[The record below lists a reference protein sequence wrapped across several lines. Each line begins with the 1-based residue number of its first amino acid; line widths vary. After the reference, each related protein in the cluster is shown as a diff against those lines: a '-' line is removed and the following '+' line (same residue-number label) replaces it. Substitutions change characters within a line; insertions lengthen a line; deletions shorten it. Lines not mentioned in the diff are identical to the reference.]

1 MKKLGKWWQW
11 ALLAAFAA
19 ALVFGAVQAKQ
30 VGDHLQY
37 LVPAPAQQTEDNSG
51 EDENSKTAPNQP
63 IADQVKALEN
73 AVGEWD
79 TTTML
84 RWTIGGVIEKTSISG
99 GDISSDTRV
108 ELVGKYGFQVRQKLL
123 RYGRLPYEE
132 ELKSGRKVAVLDE
145 DLALKLFRVAD
156 PLGRKVYINGES
168 YEVIGIAR
176 HSKRVGEY
184 QAYTAYIPLNSV
196 IETSTTVDALLV
208 EAIPKPGTGANVSF
222 KSVVTGWQS
231 GGSMFDLGK
240 EGMSATLWLR
250 VLLFL
255 IGMTVLLR
263 FIAFLNGR
271 VKHYGKRYRQRLQ
284 EKYAISLM
292 PELTGAVLLFILG
305 YGVSAIFAA
314 LLMNYIIQPVYTF
327 PEWIPTVLVE
337 WKDIAKAFWNVW
349 QDTAVMQELRTP
361 EILRLRWLALLVQG
375 CSAGAG
381 VLLGILYGRM
391 RSSRQLVADSVNALY
406 HQGATVSV
414 IHTRKVIDM
423 TDLGYVI
430 TLDGEIIPRR
440 AKTVP
445 MVRIINAEAILRQ
458 MPAGKRDGA
467 FVLEVV
473 DEQIPANNAR
483 WLITCQDGEKT
494 IVEAHRDWDIQ
505 LPIAVLTR
513 IVYGTQTFAD
523 FLECNA
529 GYDMRMR
536 SPAMDGMFGHHLTI
550 DGGEK

>member
-51 EDENSKTAPNQP
+51 EDGDTKAAPNQP

-73 AVGEWD
+73 AAGEWD

-108 ELVGKYGFQVRQKLL
+108 ELVGKYGFQVRPKLL

-156 PLGRKVYINGES
+156 PLGRKVFIGGES

-176 HSKRVGEY
+176 HSMRVGEY

-208 EAIPKPGTGANVSF
+208 EAIPKPGTGASVSF
-222 KSVVTGWQS
+222 KSAVTGWQS

-250 VLLFL
+250 
-255 IGMTVLLR
+255 
-263 FIAFLNGR
+263 
-271 VKHYGKRYRQRLQ
+271 
-284 EKYAISLM
+284 
-292 PELTGAVLLFILG
+292 VLLFILG

-381 VLLGILYGRM
+381 VLLGVLYGRM

-494 IVEAHRDWDIQ
+494 IVEANRDWDIQ

>member
-51 EDENSKTAPNQP
+51 EDGDTKAAPNQP

-73 AVGEWD
+73 AAGEWD

-156 PLGRKVYINGES
+156 PLGRKVFIGGES

-176 HSKRVGEY
+176 HSMRVGEY

-208 EAIPKPGTGANVSF
+208 EAIPKPGTGASVSF

-381 VLLGILYGRM
+381 VLLGSPLRADALVPSAGGRQCECAV
-391 RSSRQLVADSVNALY
+391 SSGCDSLRHPHA
-406 HQGATVSV
+406 QG
-414 IHTRKVIDM
+414 D
-423 TDLGYVI
+423 
-430 TLDGEIIPRR
+430 
-440 AKTVP
+440 
-445 MVRIINAEAILRQ
+445 
-458 MPAGKRDGA
+458 
-467 FVLEVV
+467 
-473 DEQIPANNAR
+473 
-483 WLITCQDGEKT
+483 
-494 IVEAHRDWDIQ
+494 
-505 LPIAVLTR
+505 
-513 IVYGTQTFAD
+513 
-523 FLECNA
+523 
-529 GYDMRMR
+529 
-536 SPAMDGMFGHHLTI
+536 
-550 DGGEK
+550 